1 MDIFHQALASPAR
14 ASTTVPR
21 RRAPLASRAW
31 RPAAA
36 VLLGTL
42 AASAQAIDFGPFSLT
57 GFGKVDFTRGSNQ
70 CPDCG
75 VNPGEGKD
83 KIWADPLI
91 PGASIGTPDKVDRVT
106 LVQPYL
112 GVKFDLPGGFKVGGL
127 VSKRWRDGK
136 EDIKGFWWDKNVF
149 VSHEDYGR
157 FAVGAMLSRGWSRA
171 DYPFGIDI
179 GVAFPWASSGA
190 GYGLLGHAVRYTSRP
205 FDVSVGDLVLEAT
218 YDKGDSGW
226 EKNKPRFIELYAQ
239 FYREGLIVDMIYQ
252 DARNGTPS
260 AWGQGP
266 FTGLTPFPRDDLK
279 LGGSGQSIAMVMARY
294 RINPALEVLGGL
306 RQNRWS
312 GAYARITVP
321 AAADLSSLAQW
332 NTTFN
337 VDWFCMEAVPSRCN
351 IDSPGYPASSIDGTV
366 GVRYSFGQWTAYT
379 SMLFL
384 GQAKTKNPT
393 ERGQSNHALINTV
406 GLEYDFRN
414 GAKVYGLGGMVRYK
428 QLGLSPLSMPGN
440 SSFTN
445 VDSRAAT
452 DGNWFG
458 IGAVYTF

>member
-1 MDIFHQALASPAR
+1 M
-14 ASTTVPR
+14 
-21 RRAPLASRAW
+21 ASRTW
-31 RPAAA
+31 RPVAAL
-36 VLLGTL
+36 LLGTL

-57 GFGKVDFTRGSNQ
+57 GFGKVEFTHGSDQ
-70 CPDCG
+70 CPNCG

-91 PGASIGTPDKVDRVT
+91 PGSSIQTRGNHVT
-106 LVQPYL
+106 LLQPYL
-112 GVKFDLPGGFKVGGL
+112 GVKFDLPRGFKLGGL

-136 EDIKGFWWDKNVF
+136 EDIAGFWWDKNVF

-157 FAVGAMLSRGWSRA
+157 LAVGAMLSRSWSLA
-171 DYPFGIDI
+171 DYPFGSDI
-179 GVAFPWASSGA
+179 GVSAPWASSGA
-190 GYGLLGHAVRYTSRP
+190 GYGLLGHAVRFTTRP
-205 FDVSVGDLVLEAT
+205 LDVSVGDLVLEAT
-218 YDKGDSGW
+218 YDKGASGW

-252 DARNGTPS
+252 DSRNGTPA

-279 LGGSGQSIAMVMARY
+279 LGGSGQSIATVMARY
-294 RINPALEVLGGL
+294 RINPSWEVLGGL

-332 NTTFN
+332 NNPFN
-337 VDWFCMEAVPSRCN
+337 VDWFCMESVPSRCN
-351 IDSPGYPASSIDGTV
+351 VDSPGYAARSIDGTL
-366 GVRYSFGQWTAYT
+366 GVRYSVGQWTAHT
-379 SMLFL
+379 GMLFL
-384 GQAKTKNPT
+384 GQAKTQNPS

-414 GAKVYGLGGMVRYK
+414 GAKVYGLGGLVRYR

-445 VDSRAAT
+445 VDSRAAKS
-452 DGNWFG
+452 GNWFG
-458 IGAVYTF
+458 AGAVYTF